1 MAKGAKGRLVYNE
14 RVIDDQIQ
22 IYPSFGSGDLVA
34 RRNVS
39 VYLPP
44 NYHAESER
52 RFPVLYMQDGQNLFD
67 PGASFAGVAWRA
79 DETAQALI
87 LKKKIDP
94 LIIVAADNTPDRI
107 DEYTPA
113 RSRGRGG
120 RADEYGRMLTGE
132 LKPFIDA
139 TYRTLPQGEFTG
151 VGGSSLGGLFALHM
165 GLTRPD
171 VFSRVAA
178 MSPSL
183 WWANRAIL
191 REISALPSRLPVRI
205 WLDVG
210 RREGRYTIAQ
220 ARHLQDILRGKGW
233 RKNRRAALA
242 DFRYLE
248 APRASHDEFSWGA
261 RFDKVLKFLYPKI

>member
-1 MAKGAKGRLVYNE
+1 VLS
-14 RVIDDQIQ
+14 DQIQ
-22 IYPSFGSGDLVA
+22 IHHSFGSGELVKK
-34 RRNVS
+34 RDVS

-44 NYHAESER
+44 NYHADAEE

-67 PGASFAGVAWRA
+67 PQASFAGVAWQA

-87 LKKKIDP
+87 LKKKIAP
-94 LIIVAADNTPDRI
+94 LMIVGVYNTEDRL
-107 DEYTPA
+107 DEYTPV

-120 RADEYGRMLTGE
+120 RAAEYGRMLIEE
-132 LKPFIDA
+132 LKPFIDS
-139 TYRTLPQGEFTG
+139 TYRTLPQGDFTG
-151 VGGSSLGGLFALHM
+151 IGGSSLGGLLALHM

-178 MSPSL
+178 MSASV

-191 REISALPSRLPVRI
+191 RDAAALPGRLPVRI
-205 WLDVG
+205 WLDIG
-210 RREGRYTIAQ
+210 KREGRFTIAQ
-220 ARHLQDILRGKGW
+220 ARHLQYILLQKGW
-233 RKNRRAALA
+233 RKNRIVRFA

-248 APRASHDEFSWGA
+248 APRGRHDEFSWGA

>member
-1 MAKGAKGRLVYNE
+1 VQRTQRIVWSIII
-14 RVIDDQIQ
+14 RVLSDQIHTHH
-22 IYPSFGSGDLVA
+22 SFGSGELVKK
-34 RRNVS
+34 RDVS

-44 NYHAESER
+44 DYYTGAER

-67 PGASFAGVAWRA
+67 PQASFAGVAWRA

-87 LKKKIDP
+87 LQKKIEP
-94 LIIVAADNTPDRI
+94 LIIVGVHNTEDRM

-120 RADEYGRMLTGE
+120 KAAAYGRMLIEE
-132 LKPFIDA
+132 LKPFIDD
-139 TYRTLPQGEFTG
+139 TYRTLPQVEFTG
-151 VGGSSLGGLFALHM
+151 IGGSSLGGLLALHL

-178 MSPSL
+178 MSASV

-191 REISALPSRLPVRI
+191 RDVAALPGRLPVRI
-205 WLDVG
+205 WLDIG
-210 RREGRYTIAQ
+210 KGEGRYTVAQ
-220 ARHLQDILRGKGW
+220 ARHLQDILLEKGW
-233 RKNRRAALA
+233 QKNRRAALA

-248 APRASHDEFSWGA
+248 APKARHDEISWGA

>member
-1 MAKGAKGRLVYNE
+1 MIG
-14 RVIDDQIQ
+14 DQIQ
-22 IYPSFGSGDLVA
+22 IHPSFGSGDMVA
-34 RRNVS
+34 PRNVS

-44 NYHAESER
+44 HYYTEIER

-67 PGASFAGVAWRA
+67 PEASFGGAAWRA
-79 DETAQALI
+79 DETAQTLI

-94 LIIVAADNTPDRI
+94 LIIVAIDNTPDRM

-139 TYRTLPQGEFTG
+139 TYRTLPQSEFTG
-151 VGGSSLGGLFALHM
+151 IGGSSLGGLFALHM

-171 VFSRVAA
+171 VFRRVAA

-183 WWANRAIL
+183 WWANRTIL
-191 REISALPSRLPVRI
+191 REISALPSRLPLRI
-205 WLDVG
+205 WLDMG
-210 RREGRYTIAQ
+210 RREGRNYLWHT
-220 ARHLQDILRGKGW
+220 RTLQDILRRKGW
-233 RKNRRAALA
+233 QKNRKAASA

-248 APRASHDEFSWGA
+248 VPGARHDEFSWGA

>member
-1 MAKGAKGRLVYNE
+1 LIGN
-14 RVIDDQIQ
+14 QIQ
-22 IYPSFGSGDLVA
+22 IHSSFGSGNLVA

-44 NYHAESER
+44 DYYSDPEQ

-67 PGASFAGVAWRA
+67 PQVSFAGVAWRA

-94 LIIVAADNTPDRI
+94 LMIIAIDNTPDRM

-120 RADEYGRMLTGE
+120 RGGRAGEYGRMLTEE
-132 LKPFIDA
+132 LKPFIDE
-139 TYRTLPQGEFTG
+139 TYRTLPGGEFTG
-151 VGGSSLGGLFALHM
+151 IGGSSLGGLFALHM
-165 GLTRPD
+165 GLAKPD

-191 REISALPSRLPVRI
+191 REVSALPGRLPIRI
-205 WLDVG
+205 WLDAG
-210 RREGRYTIAQ
+210 RREGRYTIAYT
-220 ARHLQDILRGKGW
+220 RHLQDILRSKGW

-248 APRASHDEFSWGA
+248 APRASHNEFSWGA